1 MEPEPLAA
9 ANRAAAREEPQ
20 RGKKESAAESKR
32 LIGGRLSGSGSLG
45 LWPDARKEAAL
56 GDSAS
61 ILAAFAAPTAS
72 AKKGES
78 RAVREGSEE
87 SPRHLISG
95 EKDSHK
101 PSRSTLF
108 PSPRPAPLPEG
119 KLRHR
124 ARQQLGYIIQLVS
137 AVVRTP
143 TQLFRAP
150 SLLCRDLSH
159 AVVGFRTP
167 LPALYGIFPGVPRL
181 GLSGSSGALLL

>member
-87 SPRHLISG
+87 SPSHLISG
-95 EKDSHK
+95 EKDSHR

-108 PSPRPAPLPEG
+108 PPPEG

-143 TQLFRAP
+143 TQLSRAP
-150 SLLCRDLSH
+150 SLLRRDLSH

-167 LPALYGIFPGVPRL
+167 LPALYGIFPGIPRL
-181 GLSGSSGALLL
+181 GLPGSSGALLL